1 MSKREKWLV
10 GVSVVVF
17 AAVIFL
23 IIQGGSQFV
32 LPKTQKEKVREQVD
46 NMLLRDPEVPLE
58 RKAEIIAERA
68 ATAVDITCHECGRF
82 FSSTNRKARR
92 GISEAQRKRDRAASA
107 FGGKS
112 PARRARVD
120 NPFTSGKGR

>member
-46 NMLLRDPEVPLE
+46 NMLLRDPESAIG
-58 RKAEIIAERA
+58 AE
-68 ATAVDITCHECGRF
+68 
-82 FSSTNRKARR
+82 S
-92 GISEAQRKRDRAASA
+92 RDY
-107 FGGKS
+107 
-112 PARRARVD
+112 RRAGGYCGGYHL
-120 NPFTSGKGR
+120 P